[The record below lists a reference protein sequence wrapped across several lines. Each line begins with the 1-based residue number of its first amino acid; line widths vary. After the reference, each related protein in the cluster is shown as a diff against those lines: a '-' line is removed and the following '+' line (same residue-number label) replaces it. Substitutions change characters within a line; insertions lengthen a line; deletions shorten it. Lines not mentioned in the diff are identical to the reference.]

1 MWKDHIFQKALGP
14 MLQQIDAEYE
24 ASEGEV
30 FPPRTLHDLLFN
42 FSLNCLS
49 LLQQQDGP
57 EHEHD
62 ELSFSYLPVAPVV
75 LFYKNAPPC
84 RRLYWTANLIVQNW
98 LSNGN
103 EFPKPLPPELR
114 SRRGGSLP
122 GGSKKRSYHFLWTKR
137 LRTLIG
143 SGFTL

>member
-1 MWKDHIFQKALGP
+1 MWKDHIFRKALGP
-14 MLQQIDAEYE
+14 MLQQIDVEYE

-57 EHEHD
+57 ELEHD
-62 ELSFSYLPVAPVV
+62 ELSFSYLPVACVV
-75 LFYKNAPPC
+75 LFCMNAPPC
-84 RRLYWTANLIVQNW
+84 RRSYWTASLVVQNW

-103 EFPKPLPPELR
+103 EFPMPLPPNSSQGKER
-114 SRRGGSLP
+114 HYQEGPERGCTIFCGP
-122 GGSKKRSYHFLWTKR
+122 R
-137 LRTLIG
+137 
-143 SGFTL
+143 GFKH

>member
-1 MWKDHIFQKALGP
+1 

-24 ASEGEV
+24 ASEEEV

-57 EHEHD
+57 ELEHD
-62 ELSFSYLPVAPVV
+62 KLSFCYLPAAPVV

-84 RRLYWTANLIVQNW
+84 RRSYWTASLIVQNR

-103 EFPKPLPPELR
+103 KFPKSLPPELR

-122 GGSKKRSYHFLWTKR
+122 GGSRKRSYHLLWTKR
-137 LRTLIG
+137 LRTLIE

>member
-1 MWKDHIFQKALGP
+1 VEGSHLSES
-14 MLQQIDAEYE
+14 LRTDAQYE

-30 FPPRTLHDLLFN
+30 FPLRTLHDLLFN

-57 EHEHD
+57 KLEHD

-75 LFYKNAPPC
+75 LFCKNASPC
-84 RRLYWTANLIVQNW
+84 RRSYWTASLIVQNQ

-103 EFPKPLPPELR
+103 EFPKLLPPRAQVKARRVTTRRIQKEL
-114 SRRGGSLP
+114 
-122 GGSKKRSYHFLWTKR
+122 YHLLWTKR
-137 LRTLIG
+137 LRTLTR
-143 SGFTL
+143 SRFAL

>member
-1 MWKDHIFQKALGP
+1 MWKDHIFWKALGP
-14 MLQQIDAEYE
+14 MLQQIDAKYE

-30 FPPRTLHDLLFN
+30 FPPRTLHGLLFN

-57 EHEHD
+57 ELEHD
-62 ELSFSYLPVAPVV
+62 ELSFSYLPAAPVV

-84 RRLYWTANLIVQNW
+84 RRLYWTASLIVQNR
-98 LSNGN
+98 LSNKH
-103 EFPKPLPPELR
+103 EFPKPLPLELR
-114 SRRGGSLP
+114 LRRGGSLP
-122 GGSKKRSYHFLWTKR
+122 RGPRKRSYHLLWTKR

-143 SGFTL
+143 SGFAL